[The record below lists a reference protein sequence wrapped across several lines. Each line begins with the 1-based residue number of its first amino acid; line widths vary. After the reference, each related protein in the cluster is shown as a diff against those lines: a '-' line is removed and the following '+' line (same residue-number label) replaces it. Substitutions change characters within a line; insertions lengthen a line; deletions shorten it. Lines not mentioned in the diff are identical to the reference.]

1 MLSLPE
7 ITNDQSMNK
16 RDFKDKVYSELAKV
30 TKALANARRM
40 EIVDLLAQGPFSV
53 EQIAQQTN
61 MSIANTSQH
70 LQVLKTAWLVE
81 VTRKGNFIFYHLS
94 GEKVFDAWR
103 ALRALGMVQNAE
115 VERLMHDF
123 RNAKHQLESV
133 TIDELLSKM
142 EAQEVVVLDVR
153 PEEEFRRGH
162 IHQALS
168 MPVEH
173 LFERLKELP
182 ADKEIIAYCRGPL
195 CVFADE
201 AVALLHEKG
210 FKAKRLEEGF
220 PDWQAKGLPVE
231 VSE

>member
-1 MLSLPE
+1 MPE
-7 ITNDQSMNK
+7 IMDYQHMDK
-16 RDFKDKVYSELAKV
+16 RAFKDKVYGELARV
-30 TKALANARRM
+30 AKALANARRM
-40 EIVDLLAQGPFSV
+40 EIIDLLAQGPFSV
-53 EQIAQQTN
+53 EQIAQQTD

-103 ALRALGMVQNAE
+103 ALRELGMVQSAE

-123 RNAKHQLESV
+123 RKSKHKLESV
-133 TIDELLSKM
+133 TIDELLRKM
-142 EAQEVVVLDVR
+142 ALQEVIVLDVR

-173 LFERLKELP
+173 LSGRFKELP
-182 ADKEIIAYCRGPL
+182 SDKEIIAYCRGPL

-201 AVALLHEKG
+201 AVTLLHEKG
-210 FKAKRLEEGF
+210 FNAKRLEEGF

-231 VSE
+231 ISE